1 MGVAWKQPQST
12 AGIKRMSKKTLWE
25 SSGELLEGQD
35 AEAQGCIRR
44 TEVRWRGSSD
54 AMAFNGL
61 PSLRRKNR
69 NQIGVEKAWGILKVS
84 NNQSLSPSQKL
95 IKYITQCSFIFIKL
109 IQAKHRCSPTHLR
122 LRRMSLFKCFWNLSE
137 TQDWIHLGWDTALA
151 HKQRGQGQSSLTE
164 KEGTSLTFPVQN
176 RKGSFGSPVPEGLN
190 GPTISGCWVPC
201 YLFQEQALLKLMK
214 NSFYS
219 LQKP

>member
-1 MGVAWKQPQST
+1 
-12 AGIKRMSKKTLWE
+12 
-25 SSGELLEGQD
+25 
-35 AEAQGCIRR
+35 
-44 TEVRWRGSSD
+44 
-54 AMAFNGL
+54 MAFNGL

-69 NQIGVEKAWGILKVS
+69 NQIRVQKAWGILKVS

-109 IQAKHRCSPTHLR
+109 IQAKHRRSPTHLR

-137 TQDWIHLGWDTALA
+137 TQDWIRLGWHTALA

-176 RKGSFGSPVPEGLN
+176 GKGSFGSPVPEGLN

-201 YLFQEQALLKLMK
+201 YLFQRTGFTKANEKTVSTPCKNPNLTILSTGTAQRLLLG
-214 NSFYS
+214 FG
-219 LQKP
+219 